1 MQWIELKPTPQPKPP
16 GRRRPRP
23 TSSVWTSP
31 TGYQV
36 ARVTMRDER
45 AGWAIWLMTR
55 GGWRRI
61 LAGLHLADAGE
72 AMVIAALEFH
82 RRQALQLL
90 PGARFVGRIAGA
102 VLRRV
107 PVDPVVA
114 AMIRAR
120 PTQAT
125 RSRLMI
131 AYMEAVIRG
140 DEA

>member
-1 MQWIELKPTPQPKPP
+1 MQWIELKPTPQPP
-16 GRRRPRP
+16 GRRRQRS

-36 ARVTMRDER
+36 ARVTMKDER
-45 AGWAIWLMTR
+45 AGWAIWLMQR

-61 LAGLHLADAGE
+61 LPSLHLADAGE

-90 PGARFVGRIAGA
+90 PGARFFGRIAGV

-114 AMIRAR
+114 AMVRAR
-120 PTQAT
+120 PEQAK
-125 RSRLMI
+125 RARLLA